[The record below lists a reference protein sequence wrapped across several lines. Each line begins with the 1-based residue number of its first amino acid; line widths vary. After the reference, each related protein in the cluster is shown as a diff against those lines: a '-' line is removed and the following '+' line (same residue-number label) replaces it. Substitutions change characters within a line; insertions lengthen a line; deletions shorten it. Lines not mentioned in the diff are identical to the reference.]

1 MVREKVL
8 IVGGGRTGEETAL
21 LLEKVGY
28 NVSLIELTPERCE
41 ELSEKSP
48 NVTIFCGDARLPSVL
63 EHAGVKETDIFI
75 SLTNDDEVNA
85 LSAILAKNY
94 GVNQVFVRLR
104 DPSLVETCFKL
115 GIENIINIP
124 KIVAGI
130 ISMKL
135 EGVDPLTVFNMLAG
149 DVSIKV
155 KSSNFFTGTTFVKDI
170 DMPHERRVF
179 ALIRHGHL
187 HHKKVIVPSENEK
200 ITEKDE
206 IFFIQKRT

>member
-8 IVGGGRTGEETAL
+8 IVGGGRTGEEAAS
-21 LLEKVGY
+21 LLERVGY
-28 NVSLIELTPERCE
+28 KVSLLELSPKRCE

-48 NVTIFCGDARLPSVL
+48 NITVFCGDSRLPTVL
-63 EHAGVKETDIFI
+63 EHAGVKNTEIF
-75 SLTNDDEVNA
+75 LAVTNDDEVNA

-94 GVNQVFVRLR
+94 GVDQIFVRLR
-104 DPSLVETCFKL
+104 DEALIETCLKL
-115 GIENIINIP
+115 GIENIINVP

-155 KSSNFFTGTTFVKDI
+155 KPYKFFTGITFVRDI

-187 HHKKVIVPSENEK
+187 HHKKVIVPAEDEK

-206 IFFIQKRT
+206 IFFIQKRA